1 MLLPRQHG
9 FEGAIMERTMKRIFL
24 TLVITWSLVGAP
36 IPAVAQS
43 SEFMAAHNSYK
54 TLNQHGRYS
63 EAEPFA
69 RKALELGEAEF
80 GTDHTIYADLLINLA
95 TLYKSQVR
103 YEEAEPLYKRD
114 PLAIASTNKSNS
126 Y

>member
-1 MLLPRQHG
+1 
-9 FEGAIMERTMKRIFL
+9 MKRIFL

-43 SEFMAAHNSYK
+43 PEFMAAYNSYK

-69 RKALELGEAEF
+69 RKALELAF
-80 GTDHTIYADLLINLA
+80 GISISLPLN
-95 TLYKSQVR
+95 QVF
-103 YEEAEPLYKRD
+103 
-114 PLAIASTNKSNS
+114 KSNFS
-126 Y
+126 